1 MLRKVS
7 FIALMAMFSL
17 SSISAFGQSG
27 EKAKVKGLINS
38 RTGEML
44 IVKTAQGS
52 VTVVLTDSTKTKD
65 NKGLLGARNE
75 KLVREA
81 LIPGLKVDVD
91 GTFDNRG
98 QVVATV
104 ITVDGDDLETSQM
117 IQAGLTPTAK
127 QVATNTERIDALER
141 RLAAVE
147 RTAATASTPAPGPAQ
162 ATTTPPT
169 AALAPAP
176 AQAATTPPAAEPAS
190 ALPEAPRTS
199 VNPLW
204 IGLALL
210 LLIACCI
217 GFGARNG
224 RFASRGE

>member
-1 MLRKVS
+1 MHRKVS

-38 RTGEML
+38 RTGETL
-44 IVKTAQGS
+44 IVKTAQGN
-52 VTVVLTDSTKTKD
+52 VAVVLTDSTKTKD

-75 KLVREA
+75 KLAHEA

-98 QVVATV
+98 QVVATGV
-104 ITVDGDDLETSQM
+104 TVDGDDLETSQM

-127 QVATNTERIDALER
+127 QVAANTERIDALDR

-147 RTAATASTPAPGPAQ
+147 RTAATTSTP
-162 ATTTPPT
+162 
-169 AALAPAP
+169 APAP
-176 AQAATTPPAAEPAS
+176 AQAATTPSAAALAPAPAQATTTPEPAS
-190 ALPEAPRTS
+190 ALPEAPRAS

-204 IGLALL
+204 VGLALL
-210 LLIACCI
+210 LVIACCI
-217 GFGARNG
+217 GFAARNG
-224 RFASRGE
+224 PLVSRGE

>member
-1 MLRKVS
+1 MHRKAS
-7 FIALMAMFSL
+7 FIALIAMFSL
-17 SSISAFGQSG
+17 ASISAFGQSG
-27 EKAKVKGLINS
+27 DKAKVKGMINS
-38 RTGEML
+38 RNGETF

-75 KLVREA
+75 KLAREV

-98 QVVATV
+98 QVVATG

-127 QVATNTERIDALER
+127 QVATNMERIDALER

-147 RTAATASTPAPGPAQ
+147 GAAATASTPAPAPAQ
-162 ATTTPPT
+162 ATTTPPA
-169 AALAPAP
+169 AALAHAP
-176 AQAATTPPAAEPAS
+176 AQAATTPPAAESAS
-190 ALPEAPRTS
+190 TLPEAPRTS

-204 IGLALL
+204 VGLGLL
-210 LLIACCI
+210 LVIACCI
-217 GFGARNG
+217 GFAARTG